1 LWLRLKLMIE
11 AVQQALFNAVTF
23 GASSTLYGEATM
35 AEIHEGGC
43 LCGAVRYRVIGDPTI
58 AVVCHCTRCHR
69 MTGSAFSM
77 PAYFDD
83 AAVQI
88 TNGVLRTYE
97 CRSDETNN
105 WLKLEFCP
113 TCGTTVT
120 WTAQRSPGTRGIAVG
135 TFDDPNW
142 IKPAA
147 RIWTRSALDWMV
159 FPPNVEIVKTTT
171 Q

>member
-1 LWLRLKLMIE
+1 M
-11 AVQQALFNAVTF
+11 
-23 GASSTLYGEATM
+23 Y
-35 AEIHEGGC
+35 
-43 LCGAVRYRVIGDPTI
+43 
-58 AVVCHCTRCHR
+58 
-69 MTGSAFSM
+69 
-77 PAYFDD
+77 AYFGE

-88 TNGVLRTYE
+88 TSGVLKTYE
-97 CRSDETNN
+97 CHSDETNN

-120 WTAQRSPGTRGIAVG
+120 WTAQWSPGTRGIAVG

-147 RIWTRSALDWMV
+147 HIWTRSALDWMV
-159 FPPNVEIVKTTT
+159 FPPNVEIVETTP